1 MRPRSSATS
10 PRSANERAAMRNG
23 SRAEVK
29 GGSAGA
35 SVWAEDSCMC
45 AKRLV
50 DKTLPH
56 PKACG
61 AGAARCR
68 TIARDRPQD
77 RSRSPALTSRAGAP
91 SVRDFTE
98 ERRQQDARLHARGR
112 PRRRAGGRAG
122 RAPFR
127 VRGGVRPAARAGGL
141 YARRHPRG
149 PAARGRADGRLG
161 DAGEGARA
169 GAVRAGERA
178 DGPRRRAG
186 PRRSPRR
193 GTLMRRTTL
202 AAALAALAAFAT
214 GLEPRAGDVYGP
226 EPSAVPSPVET
237 HALELSRARLARRG
251 GGPRTSPALVV
262 AARELAALAASGE
275 SDPIAP
281 RRVRGALAR
290 ALGYDAAPA
299 AVLVAAAPEEAA
311 RAVARA
317 LPRDRAS
324 HVGAGAVERDGRTW
338 IVLLLTERKVKLDPF
353 PREVAP
359 RAHAVLAGTLSAPLG
374 RPRVFITGPSGE
386 ASEAPNAG
394 GAGGRGFRV
403 PVEFPSAGRY
413 VVEIVAEGAGGP
425 EVAAILTVSAGGAPL
440 DPPRAPARR
449 PDPED
454 RTAAERAVV
463 DALNATRRRHGL
475 APVTSV
481 PEIAE
486 VSRRHS
492 EAMAAAGRVAHL
504 VAGSGEVGERL
515 RRAGVPYHRAFE
527 NVARAATAL
536 EGHAEAEESPAHLAN
551 VLRREPT
558 RVGVGIARARLASG
572 DPTVYLTETF
582 VEPPDDGA
590 ESRLTPDARIR
601 EALWRERARAGLR
614 PLTSDPALDAL
625 ARDAAEAMRARDE
638 TDADGLGDRA
648 LALRRSIAAV
658 DVFVASAPD
667 EAVRS
672 SNLRDHR
679 FARVG
684 VGVASGGSRR
694 FGKGRLWIAVVY
706 TD

>member
-1 MRPRSSATS
+1 
-10 PRSANERAAMRNG
+10 
-23 SRAEVK
+23 
-29 GGSAGA
+29 
-35 SVWAEDSCMC
+35 
-45 AKRLV
+45 
-50 DKTLPH
+50 
-56 PKACG
+56 
-61 AGAARCR
+61 
-68 TIARDRPQD
+68 
-77 RSRSPALTSRAGAP
+77 
-91 SVRDFTE
+91 
-98 ERRQQDARLHARGR
+98 
-112 PRRRAGGRAG
+112 
-122 RAPFR
+122 
-127 VRGGVRPAARAGGL
+127 
-141 YARRHPRG
+141 
-149 PAARGRADGRLG
+149 
-161 DAGEGARA
+161 
-169 GAVRAGERA
+169 
-178 DGPRRRAG
+178 
-186 PRRSPRR
+186 
-193 GTLMRRTTL
+193 MRRTTL

-275 SDPIAP
+275 ADPISP

-338 IVLLLTERKVKLDPF
+338 IVLLLTERKVRLDPF

-413 VVEIVAEGAGGP
+413 VVEIVAEGDGGP

-601 EALWRERARAGLR
+601 EALWRERARVGLR